1 MASSFAFLMVSS
13 SPCCL
18 FQHWSWVLLLATLLS
33 TSLYG
38 PLLVMAEPGLIIHA
52 ASNCCAAGA
61 SPNDSAAVTPLHGL
75 LYEANPLVTIPLPNL
90 PNIED
95 FTSVLTISSP
105 NDSAFEAFVI
115 QVVNSK
121 ATKHFSLGE
130 TVIFAFLGVTL
141 TNLCSLIGL
150 ICIPIKRLKFFNLI
164 LSYMMGLAVSAL
176 FSAALLI
183 LLPEAIRMADMPL
196 EFGGQGRTY
205 LLKLS
210 CIPAGLLVFFCIEYV
225 LLILPRLLKLR
236 KPPNSDSSDPA
247 ESTIKVEN
255 TLSMKSG
262 DSATPRPVA
271 QSSRHRSSC
280 LKCSVNNF
288 AQIAPMAWMILL
300 GDSVHNF
307 MDGMAIAVGFTESPT
322 VGVAICLCILF
333 EELPHELGDF
343 AVLITAGFSVKLAIC
358 ANFASACTA
367 YLGLIIG
374 LVIGEVSSGALY
386 VFAATSG
393 VFLHVSLADMLP
405 SIRETLE
412 EAEKKRGSS
421 LGIFVIQI
429 GGLITGYA
437 CVLGVIFASD
447 YISF

>member
-1 MASSFAFLMVSS
+1 
-13 SPCCL
+13 
-18 FQHWSWVLLLATLLS
+18 
-33 TSLYG
+33 
-38 PLLVMAEPGLIIHA
+38 MAEPFLILHA
-52 ASNCCAAGA
+52 ASNCC
-61 SPNDSAAVTPLHGL
+61 STNTSLNDSADVMPLHDPI
-75 LYEANPLVTIPLPNL
+75 YEAHPLVTIPLPNL
-90 PNIED
+90 PNVEE
-95 FTSVLTISSP
+95 FTNILTISSE
-105 NDSAFEAFVI
+105 NDSAFEAFVL

-121 ATKHFSLGE
+121 TKKHFSLTE
-130 TVIFAFLGVTL
+130 TIVFAFLGVTF

-150 ICIPIKRLKFFNLI
+150 ICIPIKRLKFFNLL

-183 LLPEAIRMADMPL
+183 LLPEAMRMADMPL

-210 CIPAGLLVFFCIEYV
+210 CVPAGLLIFFCIEYI
-225 LLILPRLLKLR
+225 LLILPRLPKLR
-236 KPPNSDSSDPA
+236 KPLNIDSID
-247 ESTIKVEN
+247 STQSTMKMENAIPIKN
-255 TLSMKSG
+255 G
-262 DSATPRPVA
+262 DSMPPSAIVQT
-271 QSSRHRSSC
+271 SRHKSNC
-280 LKCSVNNF
+280 LRCNDMNF
-288 AQIAPMAWMILL
+288 AKIAPMAWMILL
-300 GDSVHNF
+300 GDSIHNF

-343 AVLITAGFSVKLAIC
+343 AVLITSGFSIKLAIF
-358 ANFASACTA
+358 ANFVSACTA
-367 YLGLIIG
+367 YLGLVIG

-421 LGIFVIQI
+421 LGIFVIQV

-437 CVLGVIFASD
+437 CVIGVIFASD
-447 YISF
+447 HISF

>member
-1 MASSFAFLMVSS
+1 
-13 SPCCL
+13 
-18 FQHWSWVLLLATLLS
+18 
-33 TSLYG
+33 
-38 PLLVMAEPGLIIHA
+38 
-52 ASNCCAAGA
+52 
-61 SPNDSAAVTPLHGL
+61 
-75 LYEANPLVTIPLPNL
+75 
-90 PNIED
+90 
-95 FTSVLTISSP
+95 
-105 NDSAFEAFVI
+105 
-115 QVVNSK
+115 
-121 ATKHFSLGE
+121 
-130 TVIFAFLGVTL
+130 
-141 TNLCSLIGL
+141 
-150 ICIPIKRLKFFNLI
+150 
-164 LSYMMGLAVSAL
+164 MMGLAVSAL

-225 LLILPRLLKLR
+225 LLILPRLLKVGVLLPLDAKLGWCQYLMR
-236 KPPNSDSSDPA
+236 LFWG
-247 ESTIKVEN
+247 ILVEN
-255 TLSMKSG
+255 ALSMKNG

-271 QSSRHRSSC
+271 QSPRHRSSC
-280 LKCSVNNF
+280 LKCSAINF

-358 ANFASACTA
+358 ANFVSACTA

-405 SIRETLE
+405 SIRGTLE
-412 EAEKKRGSS
+412 EAEKKHGSS
-421 LGIFVIQI
+421 LGIFVIQV

>member
-1 MASSFAFLMVSS
+1 MVPAAPSC
-13 SPCCL
+13 P
-18 FQHWSWVLLLATLLS
+18 FHHWSRVLLLATLLS
-33 TSLYG
+33 ISFYG
-38 PLLVMAEPGLIIHA
+38 PQLVVAEPSMVLHA
-52 ASNCCAAGA
+52 VSNH
-61 SPNDSAAVTPLHGL
+61 AVTNAIPNETAALEPLHDGV
-75 LYEANPLVTIPLPNL
+75 YETNPLITIPLPNL
-90 PNIED
+90 PNVEE
-95 FTSVLTISSP
+95 FTSVLTISSV

-121 ATKHFSLGE
+121 VGRHFSVAE
-130 TVIFAFLGVTL
+130 TIVFALLGVTFN
-141 TNLCSLIGL
+141 NLCSLIGFV
-150 ICIPIKRLKFFNLI
+150 CIPIKRLKRFNLL
-164 LSYMMGLAVSAL
+164 LSYMMALAVSAL
-176 FSAALLI
+176 CSAALLI
-183 LLPEAIRMADMPL
+183 LLPEAMRMADMPL

-210 CIPAGLLVFFCIEYV
+210 CVPAGLLIFFFIEYL
-225 LLILPRLLKLR
+225 LLIIPRIFKLR
-236 KPPNSDSSDPA
+236 KPQSSDPNDSLD
-247 ESTIKVEN
+247 STIKMEN
-255 TLSMKSG
+255 TLPMKIG
-262 DSATPRPVA
+262 HSATPRPITPT
-271 QSSRHRSSC
+271 SRRKSC
-280 LKCSVNNF
+280 CPKCSF
-288 AQIAPMAWMILL
+288 KDFTEIAPMAWMILL
-300 GDSVHNF
+300 GDSIHNF
-307 MDGMAIAVGFTESPT
+307 MDGMATAVGFTESPT

-343 AVLITAGFSVKLAIC
+343 AVLISSGFPVKSAIC

-405 SIRETLE
+405 SIRQTLE
-412 EAEKKRGSS
+412 EAEKKRESS
-421 LGIFVIQI
+421 FGIFVIQV